1 MVHYAVRR
9 LAKKS
14 KGSRIVVAM
23 LGSDGKTQLSPMRD
37 VTPVAG
43 KFSQVTDAVMD
54 LAMGRS
60 SSAALTALAA
70 GVDAAL
76 ERAGKA

>member
-9 LAKKS
+9 LVKKS

-23 LGSDGKTQLSPMRD
+23 LGGTRDAPLSSMRD
-37 VTPVAG
+37 VTPAAG
-43 KFSQVTDAVMD
+43 NFSHVVDTVSE
-54 LAMGRS
+54 LAAGRS

-76 ERAGKA
+76 ERAGKV